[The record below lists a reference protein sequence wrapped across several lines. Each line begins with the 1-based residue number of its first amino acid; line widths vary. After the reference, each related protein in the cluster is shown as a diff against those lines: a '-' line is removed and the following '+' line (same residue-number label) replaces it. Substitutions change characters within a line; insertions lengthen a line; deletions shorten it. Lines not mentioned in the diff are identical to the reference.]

1 MIKIIRNILIH
12 SDHRTLRHILTEIL
26 FDKPKGFEYEKHYL
40 EHHNSQVQ

>member
-12 SDHRTLRHILTEIL
+12 SDQ

-40 EHHNSQVQ
+40 EHHNSQLQ